1 MQVYVNGRAVEL
13 APGMKVRH
21 ALLGVGI
28 QGREQEEFLV
38 TDAWGN
44 EIGLD
49 GAVYPEMKI
58 TLTRKK

>member
-1 MQVYVNGRAVEL
+1 MQVYVNGQPLEL

-21 ALLGVGI
+21 ALLALGV
-28 QGREQEEFLV
+28 QDRDRDEFRV

-49 GAVYPEMKI
+49 GAVFPEMKI
-58 TLTRKK
+58 LLTRKR